1 MNGPWCTV
9 KWRGALKV
17 KRFCLW
23 EAAKVDHRPVARSFP
38 DGPANE
44 MILDLIEDLK
54 QQIRKLEED
63 SPQSKNG

>member
-1 MNGPWCTV
+1 MDRELE
-9 KWRGALKV
+9 KKRSLQKALADYQE
-17 KRFCLW
+17 LS
-23 EAAKVDHRPVARSFP
+23 RSFP
-38 DGPANE
+38 DGPANG